1 MPAGCD
7 NLFMDQGIVFR
18 CPKCGAT
25 LRGGSPGAGTDSA
38 RPPGC
43 PYSGL
48 AYAALRAGHDAIYFG
63 PWRRMDASSLEVRRA
78 YHRIGRHLA
87 AIADVLGA
95 RDLPAAA
102 RDLALAT
109 DAYRAAD
116 PGAESRDAL
125 RFLDNALSYAHRAID
140 DLLHDQGLPPHR
152 PMDFAEWYDAVEVPF
167 RDEW

>member
-1 MPAGCD
+1 ME
-7 NLFMDQGIVFR
+7 QGAVFQ
-18 CPKCGAT
+18 CPKCGAQ
-25 LRGGSPGAGTDSA
+25 LRRGGSGAADGRGGNA
-38 RPPGC
+38 GC

-78 YHRIGRHLA
+78 YHCIGRHLA
-87 AIADVLGA
+87 AIADVLSG
-95 RDLPAAA
+95 RDLPAAT

-109 DAYRAAD
+109 DAYQAAD
-116 PGAESRDAL
+116 PSAESGEAL

-140 DLLHDQGLPPHR
+140 DLLHEEGLPPHR